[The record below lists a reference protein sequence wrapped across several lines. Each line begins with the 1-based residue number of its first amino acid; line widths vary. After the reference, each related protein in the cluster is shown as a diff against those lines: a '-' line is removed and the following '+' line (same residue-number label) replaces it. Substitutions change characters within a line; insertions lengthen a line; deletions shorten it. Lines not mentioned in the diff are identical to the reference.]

1 MKRIIFFLLLGS
13 MALMMD
19 AKASRPVL
27 TETQKQAAWQG
38 IVTPIFQNLD
48 PKKLKS
54 LMSAEDPVAIQ
65 MYYKEL
71 GRQLIESIRKGYGMD
86 ISKEVGE
93 QYELAIL
100 YGYLYFLQENGV
112 KDIQLERPAPSPVDP
127 LDCIVSAVSGLL
139 SINEIQGIYNSFMAG
154 ATSASIIKTL
164 KFALKRVATA
174 WTILATVYSLGSCM
188 DWW

>member
-1 MKRIIFFLLLGS
+1 MKRIIFFVLLACTVL
-13 MALMMD
+13 LID
-19 AKASRPVL
+19 ARASRPVM
-27 TETQKQAAWQG
+27 TEVKEKSPWQG
-38 IVTPIFQNLD
+38 IITPIFQNLD
-48 PKKLKS
+48 PQKLKS
-54 LMSAEDPVAIQ
+54 LISAEDPVAIQ
-65 MYYKEL
+65 VYYKDL
-71 GRQLIESIRKGYGMD
+71 GRQLIEGIRKGYGKD

-100 YGYLYFLQENGV
+100 YGYLYFLQEGGV
-112 KDIQLERPAPSPVDP
+112 KEVQLERPAPSPVDP

-154 ATSASIIKTL
+154 ATSATIIKSL